1 MIPDCIHFNAK
12 NCTSCQLLVQPYFQ
26 QCIDKQLLCE
36 EALSCFSTIAWLP
49 LVESKQVGFRNKA
62 KMVVSGHWQNPI
74 LGLFNQSG
82 VAVDLTDCLLYPT
95 ALQASF
101 SPIRQWISDIQLMP
115 YDILQRTG
123 ELKFVLV
130 TLSEQTNTI
139 MIRFVLRSKKM
150 LAVMREALPLL
161 QNSLTTLA
169 VVSVNIQ
176 PIAMAIVEGKEEIIL
191 TSQTRLMML
200 INELSLFI
208 QPQSFFQTND
218 AVAAALYRQAQDWI
232 CEIQPNALWDLFC
245 GVGGFALHAAQV
257 MRGAVT
263 GIELS
268 EQAIASA
275 QASAQLLIKTN
286 NIEFR
291 AVSSDDFAFVQ
302 TDVPECVI
310 VNPPRRGIGAALCAF
325 LNDANDIQW
334 IIYSSCNPKSLTQD
348 LSRLTLFTPIK
359 ARVFD
364 MFPHTHHAEVLVLL
378 KRVQG

>member
-1 MIPDCIHFNAK
+1 
-12 NCTSCQLLVQPYFQ
+12 
-26 QCIDKQLLCE
+26 
-36 EALSCFSTIAWLP
+36 
-49 LVESKQVGFRNKA
+49 
-62 KMVVSGHWQNPI
+62 
-74 LGLFNQSG
+74 
-82 VAVDLTDCLLYPT
+82 
-95 ALQASF
+95 
-101 SPIRQWISDIQLMP
+101 
-115 YDILQRTG
+115 
-123 ELKFVLV
+123 
-130 TLSEQTNTI
+130 
-139 MIRFVLRSKKM
+139 
-150 LAVMREALPLL
+150 L

-232 CEIQPNALWDLFC
+232 YEIQPSALWDLFC

-378 KRVQG
+378 KRV